1 MSQLEDVNAEV
12 GLPRGEGAPLASPG
26 AHGLFPL
33 VYDQLREIA
42 RVYLSRERSGHTL
55 QPTAL
60 VHEAYLKL
68 ADQNRVV
75 WQNRS
80 HFLAVAATAMRRI
93 LVNHAKAHKAQ
104 KRGGSL
110 ARLTLDEALAEAQ
123 GRTGDLVVLDEA
135 LSELERID
143 PEQVRI
149 VELRFFGGLTASEA
163 AEALGISERTVFRQ
177 WMMARAWLKGRVAE
191 RADS

>member
-1 MSQLEDVNAEV
+1 MVE
-12 GLPRGEGAPLASPG
+12 PAPELHPDPAPARPPASPA
-26 AHGLFPL
+26 AHSLFPL

-93 LVNHAKAHKAQ
+93 LVNHAKAHKAL

-110 ARLTLDEALAEAQ
+110 ARLALNEALAEAQ
-123 GRTGDLVVLDEA
+123 ARSGDIVALDEA
-135 LSELERID
+135 LVELEKID

-149 VELRFFGGLTASEA
+149 VELRFFGGLTAKEA
-163 AEALGISERTVFRQ
+163 AEVLGVSERTIFRQ
-177 WMMARAWLKGRVAE
+177 WLMARAWLKGRVGEKA
-191 RADS
+191 AP